1 MCPVLLVG
9 RLDLIGMQEH
19 LSPECAGHCYLGAA
33 GACTGCE
40 VGLSAHWDL
49 LLSCWSGSPEGQALA
64 GSAPF
69 ECVSFLLLVPGAWLQ
84 RRGVLKKVGLM
95 CLQKSLCSGVA
106 QGCIFPPV
114 VVVPDLVQICGM
126 EWAGPEHSLGWHWGW
141 LHCGY
146 GN

>member
-19 LSPECAGHCYLGAA
+19 LSPDCAGHCHLGGA

-40 VGLSAHWDL
+40 VGLSAQWDL
-49 LLSCWSGSPEGQALA
+49 LLSCWSGSPEGQGLA

-69 ECVSFLLLVPGAWLQ
+69 KCVSFLLLVLGPWLQ

-95 CLQKSLCSGVA
+95 CLQKSLCSGIA

-114 VVVPDLVQICGM
+114 EVVPDLVQICGM